1 MSQQPASGEDWQL
14 SRNDVA
20 YTRRQR
26 AGLSHLAHLAAEATT
41 GPLPIVAAPTGPV
54 TGPRAHGHRKLPTG
68 VTATLMEHRTRFAA
82 FSVIGAAIFVM
93 GIAMQAW
100 LTGWLH
106 MNADVSFLL
115 QGIVS
120 VQASFIANYYWT
132 WRDQDVP
139 FWPACGKFNAQ
150 KVAVS
155 VANLAVYAGL
165 VKFGM
170 NYLLANVVTTA
181 VFTVVNYVM
190 SHLWVFT
197 SRKDAAAPLVHV
209 PAQATAAYDF
219 ATTVE
224 VPPTVSVIIPCRN
237 NAATIRATVD
247 SLLGQNYPALEEV
260 ILVGS
265 TGDSTW
271 SALADVR
278 DPRLVMLEQ
287 ENTPGKRDPNVKRD
301 KGIRKASGEVLALA
315 DSDIVM
321 EPDWLSRAVPR
332 LLTQGGGVVAGGMKR
347 IHDTFWGRFV
357 DRNVLAA
364 KTPRVRRSYSVT
376 AQNFGHRSTR
386 PPITANAVF
395 TRDVYESCP
404 LDVAWAYG
412 YEDYEWF
419 WRVAKARHKIWFA
432 GDISGAHHHRR
443 SFRDLITE

>member
-1 MSQQPASGEDWQL
+1 MIL
-14 SRNDVA
+14 RH
-20 YTRRQR
+20 TRRQG
-26 AGLSHLAHLAAEATT
+26 AGLSHLAQFAAEVTT
-41 GPLPIVAAPTGPV
+41 APLPIVAAPTGPV
-54 TGPRAHGHRKLPTG
+54 TDSRVRSHRKPPTS

-82 FSVIGAAIFVM
+82 FSLIGAAIFVM

-106 MNADVSFLL
+106 INADLSFLL

-132 WRDQDVP
+132 WRDQDVA
-139 FWPACGKFNAQ
+139 FWPACGKFNGQ

-155 VANLAVYAGL
+155 IANLVVYAGL

-209 PAQATAAYDF
+209 PAQATAAHDF

-224 VPPTVSVIIPCRN
+224 MLPTVSVIIPCRN

-247 SLLGQNYPALEEV
+247 SLLRQDYPALEEV

-287 ENTPGKRDPNVKRD
+287 ENTPGK
-301 KGIRKASGEVLALA
+301 A
-315 DSDIVM
+315 
-321 EPDWLSRAVPR
+321 
-332 LLTQGGGVVAGGMKR
+332 
-347 IHDTFWGRFV
+347 
-357 DRNVLAA
+357 
-364 KTPRVRRSYSVT
+364 
-376 AQNFGHRSTR
+376 
-386 PPITANAVF
+386 
-395 TRDVYESCP
+395 
-404 LDVAWAYG
+404 
-412 YEDYEWF
+412 
-419 WRVAKARHKIWFA
+419 
-432 GDISGAHHHRR
+432 
-443 SFRDLITE
+443 

>member
-1 MSQQPASGEDWQL
+1 M
-14 SRNDVA
+14 
-20 YTRRQR
+20 
-26 AGLSHLAHLAAEATT
+26 
-41 GPLPIVAAPTGPV
+41 
-54 TGPRAHGHRKLPTG
+54 HGHRKPQTG

-106 MNADVSFLL
+106 INADLSFLL
-115 QGIVS
+115 QGVVS
-120 VQASFIANYYWT
+120 VQASFVANYYWT
-132 WRDQDVP
+132 WRDHDVS

-155 VANLAVYAGL
+155 IANLVVYAGL

-170 NYLLANVVTTA
+170 NYLLANVVTTV
-181 VFTVVNYVM
+181 VFTVVNYVT
-190 SHLWVFT
+190 SHVWVFT
-197 SRKDAAAPLVHV
+197 SRVGTAVPLVHV
-209 PAQATAAYDF
+209 PEQAGGPRDV
-219 ATTVE
+219 ATTVAAL
-224 VPPTVSVIIPCRN
+224 PTVSVIIPCRN

-247 SLLGQNYPALEEV
+247 SLLGQDYPALAEV

-301 KGIRKASGEVLALA
+301 KGLRKASGEVLALA

-321 EPDWLSRAVPR
+321 DPDWLRRAIPQ

-364 KTPRVRRSYSVT
+364 KTPRVPRSYSVT
-376 AQNFGHRSTR
+376 AAELR
-386 PPITANAVF
+386 PPPHPAADHRERRVHPGRVRIVPARCGMGIWLRGLRVVLAG
-395 TRDVYESCP
+395 RESRAQD
-404 LDVAWAYG
+404 LVRRG
-412 YEDYEWF
+412 YQ
-419 WRVAKARHKIWFA
+419 RGSSSPPPVP
-432 GDISGAHHHRR
+432 
-443 SFRDLITE
+443 

>member
-1 MSQQPASGEDWQL
+1 MQ
-14 SRNDVA
+14 
-20 YTRRQR
+20 
-26 AGLSHLAHLAAEATT
+26 
-41 GPLPIVAAPTGPV
+41 
-54 TGPRAHGHRKLPTG
+54 
-68 VTATLMEHRTRFAA
+68 HRTRFAA

-100 LTGWLH
+100 LTGWLR
-106 MNADVSFLL
+106 MNADLSFLL
-115 QGIVS
+115 QGVVS
-120 VQASFIANYYWT
+120 VQASFVANYYWT
-132 WRDQDVP
+132 WRDEDVS
-139 FWPACGKFNAQ
+139 FWQACWKFNAQ

-155 VANLAVYAGL
+155 IANLVVYAGL
-165 VKFGM
+165 VKLGM
-170 NYLLANVVTTA
+170 NYLLANVVTTV
-181 VFTVVNYVM
+181 VFTAVNYVT
-190 SHLWVFT
+190 SHVWVFT
-197 SRKDAAAPLVHV
+197 SRKSTAPPLVHA
-209 PAQATAAYDF
+209 PEQARGAPDIVTTAA
-219 ATTVE
+219 AL
-224 VPPTVSVIIPCRN
+224 PTVSVIIPCRN

-247 SLLGQNYPALEEV
+247 SLLGQDYPALAEV

-271 SALADVR
+271 SALEDVQ

-301 KGIRKASGEVLALA
+301 KGLKKASGDVLALA

-321 EPDWLSRAVPR
+321 DPDWLR
-332 LLTQGGGVVAGGMKR
+332 LAIPQLLGQGGGVVAGGMKR

-376 AQNFGHRSTR
+376 AQNFGHHRTR

-395 TRDVYESCP
+395 SRDVYETCP

-419 WRVAKARHKIWFA
+419 WRVAKAGRQDLVRR
-432 GDISGAHHHRR
+432 GYQRRPPSPPPVPRPDHRVPPVR
-443 SFRDLITE
+443 